1 MSQREGIIVKESALY
16 DQTSSQIQN
25 IQHDA
30 GERIIC
36 RSKYKPVKPLEL

>member
-1 MSQREGIIVKESALY
+1 LY
-16 DQTSSQIQN
+16 VQTLPQFQN

-36 RSKYKPVKPLEL
+36 RSKYKLVKPLLL